1 MTPLPKKKRTR
12 RQRGNNRAH
21 HAISLPAISV
31 CPCPRQITIR
41 PHRACPMCGN
51 YKGRTIP
58 GSFALDNL
66 VETRQTAAAAVATE
80 DSES

>member
-12 RQRGNNRAH
+12 RQRGHNRSH

-31 CPCPRQITIR
+31 CPCPRKITIR

-51 YKGRTIP
+51 YKGLTIP

-66 VETRQTAAAAVATE
+66 IQPRQAVAAATATE
-80 DSES
+80 DSGS

>member
-21 HAISLPAISV
+21 QAISLPGIST
-31 CPCPRQITIR
+31 CPCPRGITIR

-58 GSFALDNL
+58 GSFALNNL
-66 VETRQTAAAAVATE
+66 LESRRPAAAAATE
-80 DSES
+80 DA